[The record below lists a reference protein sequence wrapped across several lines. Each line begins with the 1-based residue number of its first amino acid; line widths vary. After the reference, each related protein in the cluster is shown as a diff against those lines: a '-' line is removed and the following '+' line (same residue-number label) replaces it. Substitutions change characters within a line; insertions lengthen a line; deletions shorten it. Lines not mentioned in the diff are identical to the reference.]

1 MKVRIKQLHDQ
12 AKMPFKK
19 HEADA
24 GFDLYATTKSYEQG
38 NLVYGTG
45 LAFEIPEGFVGLVFP
60 RSSIA
65 NKTISLTNS
74 VGVIDAHYRG
84 EVFFKFKPTLKASTV
99 GEHEIGFAVNSLIP
113 DSYKV
118 GERIGQLIIMPIPSV
133 KFEFAEELTNT
144 ERGTGGYGST
154 GSK

>member
-1 MKVRIKQLHDQ
+1 MKVKIKKLNDL
-12 AKMPFKK
+12 AKMPFRK

-24 GFDLYATTKSYEQG
+24 GFDLYATTRVNEGG
-38 NLVYGTG
+38 NIVYGTG

-65 NKTISLTNS
+65 NKVIALSNA
-74 VGVIDAHYRG
+74 VGVIDASYRG
-84 EVFFKFKPTLKASTV
+84 EVTFKFKPSLDILLNV
-99 GEHEIGFAVNSLIP
+99 LNGEELNKP
-113 DSYKV
+113 YEV

-133 KFEFAEELTNT
+133 QFEFAEELSSTK
-144 ERGTGGYGST
+144 RGAGGYGST